1 MISTAKPPTGGAAA
15 PLLRQTELRNL
26 LTETQLQE
34 LERFCLPHTRS
45 PGVTLFRQGEPADT
59 FYLLVEGMAELRAR
73 PPGRR
78 GYRTVEVIGPSCTLG
93 DEALF
98 GEGCYFAGA
107 RVIEPSRVLALSRPA
122 FDSLASGRPD
132 IAVGVLRCAASC
144 LVNTL
149 RRAAVLTQAPADL
162 ALRTL
167 LNELAT
173 SASPNGMSNGS
184 VPVHITHAQLAGVLH
199 VSRETVS
206 RMLGQLAQEGALEI
220 GRGVIRVNPN

>member
-1 MISTAKPPTGGAAA
+1 MITTARPPTGGAA
-15 PLLRQTELRNL
+15 PLLRRTDLRSL
-26 LTETQLQE
+26 LTETQLRE
-34 LERFCLPHTRS
+34 LERFCRAHTRT

-59 FYLLVEGMAELRAR
+59 FYLLVDGMAELRAR

-122 FDSLASGRPD
+122 FESLAVGRPD

-149 RRAAVLTQAPADL
+149 RRAAVLTQAPADV

-167 LNELAT
+167 LSELAA
-173 SASPNGMSNGS
+173 ASPNGASNGS
-184 VPVHITHAQLAGVLH
+184 VPVRITHAQLAGVLH

-206 RMLGQLAQEGALEI
+206 RMLGQLADEGALEV
-220 GRGVIRVNPN
+220 GRGVIRVHPN